1 MNRRNPFPG
10 VGNQPETDRHGV
22 RRWRLRRTV
31 NGVKIAAQLPGAYGS
46 AEFRAAYNAAHEG
59 AKVQGVKAPAGTIG
73 ALIEGYLATP
83 GFLKLKAS
91 TRRSKRLRLD
101 RIRRN
106 VGNAAWRDLER
117 AHVEKIMDRL
127 ESNGGP
133 HAANRFRKDLA
144 QLYDEA
150 RRVHRWN
157 GISPTEGVKS
167 RKGRAGGHHTWSDAE
182 IATYRTHHA
191 SGTLARLAM
200 ELLLNTGAARVDTI
214 KLGRTNVRGNKIV
227 YVRQKTEGQSE
238 TTMEV
243 IATILPELA
252 VELAQL
258 PHNAL
263 LFLTHSGGKPYAVE
277 TFGNMFRD
285 WCIAAGVPGRAH
297 GLRKAAARR
306 LAEHSAPVNEIM
318 AVLGH
323 RTPAEAIRYAEAA
336 NREGLSDSAFARLE
350 TKRAQTLPNLSSGFG
365 NSIEKG
371 DL

>member
-1 MNRRNPFPG
+1 MSRRNPFPG

-22 RRWRLRRTV
+22 RRWRLRRIV
-31 NGVKIAAQLPGAYGS
+31 NGVKIVAQLPGAYGS
-46 AEFRAAYNAAHEG
+46 VEFRAAYDAAHEG
-59 AKVQGVKAPAGTIG
+59 AKVQGAKAPLGTIA

-91 TRRSKRLRLD
+91 TRRGKRLRLD

-106 VGNAAWRDLER
+106 IGTVAWRDLER
-117 AHVEKIMDRL
+117 SHVEKIMDRL
-127 ESNGGP
+127 EANGGP

-157 GISPTEGVKS
+157 GIAPTEGVKA
-167 RKGRAGGHHTWSDAE
+167 RKGRSGGHHTWTDAE
-182 IATYRTHHA
+182 IAIYRAHFA

-200 ELLLNTGAARVDTI
+200 ELMLNTGAARVDAV
-214 KLGRTNVRGNKIV
+214 KLGRQNVRGNRIV

-238 TTMEV
+238 TTFEV
-243 IATILPELA
+243 TATILPELA
-252 VELAQL
+252 KELAQL
-258 PHNAL
+258 PHKTV

-297 GLRKAAARR
+297 GLRKAAACR
-306 LAEHSAPVNEIM
+306 LADHGAPVNEIM

-323 RTPAEAIRYAEAA
+323 KTPAEAIRYAEAA
-336 NREGLSDSAFARLE
+336 NRKGLSDSAFARLE
-350 TKRAQTLPNLSSGFG
+350 TKRAQPMPNLASGFG
-365 NSIEKG
+365 NSTDKG
-371 DL
+371 